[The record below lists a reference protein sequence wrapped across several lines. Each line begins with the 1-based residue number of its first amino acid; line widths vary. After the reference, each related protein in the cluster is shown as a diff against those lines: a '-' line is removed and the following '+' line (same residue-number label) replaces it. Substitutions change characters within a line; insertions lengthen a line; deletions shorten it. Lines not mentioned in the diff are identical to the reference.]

1 MSATKPPAPN
11 GKPWSSD
18 YVSSNGSTANARRE
32 TPSRLVVLGYITA
45 VAMPLLGLLLGIV
58 AVTRPNKATARHGRW
73 IILISIIASVIWALV
88 FASGALTSTT
98 NDMGY

>member
-18 YVSSNGSTANARRE
+18 YVSSNGSTANVVRQ
-32 TPSRLVVLGYITA
+32 TPGRLVVLGYITA
-45 VAMPLLGLLLGIV
+45 FAMPLLGLVVGIV
-58 AVTRPNKATARHGRW
+58 VITRPNKATARHGRW
-73 IILISIIASVIWALV
+73 IIGISIIASVIWALV
-88 FASGALTSTT
+88 LASGAFTSPT